1 MTQFPDGSLIMT
13 SPDSSTVEVDTS
25 TSPILKDINPLIAE
39 VYPLPTKL
47 KVTLSEDN
55 VQHLD
60 WKYLIRKTGKGQS
73 QDITHIGKILKVC
86 NRSIKY
92 KVILKPSYCS

>member
-1 MTQFPDGSLIMT
+1 MT
-13 SPDSSTVEVDTS
+13 SPDSSTVEVDTA
-25 TSPILKDINPLIAE
+25 TSPILKDVNPLIAE

-60 WKYLIRKTGKGQS
+60 WKYLTKKSGNGQTRE
-73 QDITHIGKILKVC
+73 ITHIGKILKV
-86 NRSIKY
+86 
-92 KVILKPSYCS
+92 

>member
-1 MTQFPDGSLIMT
+1 MT

-25 TSPILKDINPLIAE
+25 SSPILKDVNPLIAE

-60 WKYLIRKTGKGQS
+60 WKYLIKKSGKGPTREL
-73 QDITHIGKILKVC
+73 THIGKILKVTIDC
-86 NRSIKY
+86 NNITDLIANTY
-92 KVILKPSYCS
+92 VVILSNNLLYQ